1 MSTLTPSTEP
11 SLEPALPPSITPA
24 DAHALRRGLEQRAEA
39 LRGELVEA
47 RAHDPSGRRGEGLG
61 GREVGD
67 LEDAAGEAAIETVA
81 DAEMQRDLDEL
92 RQVEAALLR
101 MAEGFYGQCA
111 DCGEPI
117 ELPRLQAQ
125 PAALRCM
132 ACQRRA
138 ESALRLRAA

>member
-1 MSTLTPSTEP
+1 MTAMTPP
-11 SLEPALPPSITPA
+11 PQPPLAPALPASIKPA
-24 DAHALRRGLEQRAEA
+24 DAQALRRGLEQRAET
-39 LRGELVEA
+39 LKGELAGA
-47 RAHDPSGRRGEGLG
+47 RAHDPSGHRDEGLG

-67 LEDAAGEAAIETVA
+67 LEDAAAEAAIETVA

-117 ELPRLQAQ
+117 ELQRLQAQ